1 MPNSQGYTV
10 SQSAWALDAV
20 EDFITSPIYTSENNG
35 LGAPGELQND
45 YSQCFGSS
53 LYSASYSLSC
63 SMNGIE
69 SYNGAPGAGTPLL
82 FGARLYN
89 ELLNYDS
96 AFINKDYYAQ
106 TFGEFAVGN
115 GSLSVPNSYTLSAW
129 INPKTFGGTIN
140 ALQDGKKY
148 HIISFSSADHARP
161 ATPTPGTCA
170 VKLFL
175 TGNTPQSTGWY
186 VGAETV
192 ISTSYGYVTD
202 AVTSSI
208 TCSADAWSHVL
219 CCYDAFTPGDSSEMT
234 DRYKIYIDGNLIAL
248 GTGTVNHTGSESPF
262 YGEIHASTGA
272 IGNDVSYNTDIGTLT
287 GSELGVPA
295 PSTDEFFV
303 NNVFHGEISEVTF
316 FPYSMYTQIPILI
329 PLMYNGGCP
338 PDMYTATTYLY
349 PELWPIGWYRMGET
363 LESPGPLF
371 DPGTRIDPGPQDTA
385 GSSSWDPDQPPA
397 PPQARLNNAMNFY
410 YNQPGIL
417 TPPIDSWRPPQTL
430 YAFGDGYPVKDLSIS
445 APINV
450 YMEFTQSAPCDT
462 AQEVANKSTLI
473 SAPIYNRKH
482 SLPAVFSTTP
492 FGWSFPKSTFPSSA
506 DYEDRTLM
514 MPIPETSASI
524 SSWRDQY
531 PLTSIIST
539 SSLFTLRYPL
549 GKIQTCGGSAEWE
562 AGRLAGYVNDGE
574 WVSSSNTPSYDTYG
588 KYNETMRLANQKYSV
603 IPEFIISEKIDFYYN
618 KQNKDFLAP
627 SPSQFSIQGTST
639 SSTSNT
645 PSNSSEEG
653 FYEIFSNSDFLR
665 NFSVIKQDH
674 KGFVD
679 PSTISLKCSAL
690 MKFLPY
696 DGFFPSERSLQ
707 IANQFSKSYGKNIK
721 YDGLE
726 AGLANVKFRP
736 FLTPFFRPGIIYNT
750 IKSGLA
756 VDFPIYTSS
765 YQVINYKTYQSD
777 PDAGNTKGYSNYYA
791 LGTQDAYSNG
801 LTKYSAS
808 WDYRVP
814 FEAVVEPEKYLSRV
828 KIYDMEPH
836 PSSSIDIQATWDGE
850 GDELYKLQMHN
861 YLAAIPEFFL
871 PDGKFT
877 SLKSQSQRN
886 FLTVQAGTSYGMRIK
901 VRTTMNKK
909 RIWRSYVETG
919 SIIDYEIPQHP
930 RILSGD
936 SKDLRET
943 FTMYSRPSAFGPPV
957 ASTTYLG
964 FNSIIQPNTLANVDY
979 NISLYP
985 PCLMGTNP
993 SFTPPY
999 CGGESWADVV
1009 WYASASG
1016 EVTLDEIFS
1025 EATVNLWRIDTNPVL
1040 KSGLGAGSFLLGT
1053 PRMQAI
1059 WSPLEVPAWQ
1069 DYSTPM
1075 RTSYANAYAMQINS
1089 SFNILGLDGDQWVIE
1104 PKFETPH
1111 YNFNS
1116 ETSIRPITSA
1126 SNTLTIPTNGS
1137 ESLPRGM
1144 WHQFGTIETEK
1155 GIYLEV
1161 GAIPEDWRLTRG
1173 YADPSRITTE
1183 LAIPF
1188 EYQTED
1194 LSGIDLSIYQ
1204 NDKFGDL
1211 SKVVGFE
1218 ESKKLGNTASELTV
1232 SEAIIAVPF
1241 TIEDGEKRFFEIPEN
1256 TIRKALGKLNS
1267 LASDKS
1273 VSQGSLAVRASSA
1286 ALDSTLNELLDNE
1299 DDRKIARREAAATAA
1314 ATAASNQIERDE
1326 DEANNVSETI
1336 KDMVN
1341 KMKKYV
1347 LPPRMDFVRNLGEVT
1362 PFAMYIFEF
1371 DYTFT
1376 QDDLAYMWQNV
1387 SPPKRTDQ
1395 FVQQEATIS
1404 HKLFSNEL
1412 MGPFGNGENDPI
1424 KDGLQWMVFKV
1435 KQRANNN
1442 YFSKVSKENGT
1453 KTEQF
1458 KYSYNWPYDFF
1469 SIVEFACLDAK
1480 IGFGHGLQD
1489 GGVDQRVF
1497 EINQNPDI
1505 VSKGGGSSP
1514 SSPSITGKI
1523 KK

>member
-1 MPNSQGYTV
+1 MPNSQGYTI

-20 EDFITSPIYTSENNG
+20 ENFTTSEIYTSENTAS
-35 LGAPGELQND
+35 GAPGELQND

-63 SMNGIE
+63 SMDGIE
-69 SYNGAPGAGTPLL
+69 AYNGTPGAAIPLL
-82 FGARLYN
+82 FGTRLYN
-89 ELLNYDS
+89 ELLNYNS
-96 AFINKDYYAQ
+96 PTINKDYYAQ
-106 TFGEFAVGN
+106 TFGEWAVGN
-115 GSLSVPNSYTLSAW
+115 GSHSVPNSYTLSAW
-129 INPKTFGGTIN
+129 INPKTFGGSNN

-161 ATPTPGTCA
+161 ATSTPGTCA

-192 ISTSYGYVTD
+192 ISTSYGYITD

-234 DRYKIYIDGNLIAL
+234 DRYKIYIDGNLVAL
-248 GTGTVNHTGSESPF
+248 GTGTVNYTGSESPF

-287 GSELGVPA
+287 GSEPGVPA

-303 NNVFHGEISEVTF
+303 NNIFHGEISEVTF
-316 FPYSMYTQIPILI
+316 FPYSMYTQIPILV
-329 PLMYNGGCP
+329 PLMYNDGCP
-338 PDMYTATTYLY
+338 PDMFAATTYLY

-363 LESPGPLF
+363 PESPGPFF
-371 DPGTRIDPGPQDTA
+371 DSGTRIANGPQDMA
-385 GSSSWDPDQPPA
+385 GSSSWDPDQAPA

-410 YNQPGIL
+410 YQNGQA
-417 TPPIDSWRPPQTL
+417 PPADWRPPSTL
-430 YAFGDGYPVKDLSIS
+430 YAFGDGYPVADLSIS
-445 APINV
+445 APINI

-462 AQEVANKSTLI
+462 GVLVADKSTLI
-473 SAPIYNRKH
+473 AAPIYNRKH
-482 SLPAVFSTTP
+482 SLPAVFSTAH
-492 FGWSFPKSTFPSSA
+492 FGWSFPKSTFPA
-506 DYEDRTLM
+506 TDDYENRTLT

-539 SSLFTLRYPL
+539 SSLFALRYPL

-562 AGRLAGYVNDGE
+562 SGRLAGYIENGA
-574 WVSSSNTPSYDTYG
+574 WVSSSDVPFYDSYG
-588 KYNETMRLANQKYSV
+588 KFNETMRLVNQKYSV
-603 IPEFIISEKIDFYYN
+603 IPEFIISEKISFYYN
-618 KQNKDFLAP
+618 KQNKNFLAP
-627 SPSQFSIQGTST
+627 PPSQFSIQGTST
-639 SSTSNT
+639 SSVSNT
-645 PSNSSEEG
+645 PSNSSEDG

-679 PSTISLKCSAL
+679 PSTISLKCNAL

-707 IANQFSKSYGKNIK
+707 IANQFSKSYGDHVQ
-721 YDGLE
+721 YSGLE
-726 AGLANVKFRP
+726 TGLTNAKFRP
-736 FLTPFFRPGIIYNT
+736 FLTPFFRPGIVYNT

-765 YQVINYKTYQSD
+765 YQAVNYKTYQSS
-777 PDAGNTKGYSNYYA
+777 PDAGATKGYSNYYA
-791 LGTQDAYSNG
+791 LGIQNAYSDPS
-801 LTKYSAS
+801 TKHTAS

-814 FEAVVEPEKYLSRV
+814 FEAVVEPEKYLSGI
-828 KIYDMEPH
+828 KIYDLEPH
-836 PSSSIDIQATWDGE
+836 PSSSIDVQAIWNGR
-850 GDELYKLQMHN
+850 GDDLYKLQMHN

-871 PDGKFT
+871 PNGEFT
-877 SLKSQSQRN
+877 SLKSRSQKN
-886 FLTVQAGTSYGMRIK
+886 FLTVQSGTSYGMRVK
-901 VRTTMNKK
+901 VKTTMNKK
-909 RIWRSYVETG
+909 RLWRSYSETG
-919 SIIDYEIPQHP
+919 SVIDYEIPQHP
-930 RILSGD
+930 RVLAGD

-964 FNSIIQPNTLANVDY
+964 FNSTVQPNNMANVDY
-979 NISLYP
+979 NILLYP

-999 CGGESWADVV
+999 LGGESWADIV
-1009 WYASASG
+1009 WRAESSG
-1016 EVTLDEIFS
+1016 EVTLEQIFS
-1025 EATVNLWRIDTNPVL
+1025 EATINLWRIDTNPVL
-1040 KSGLGAGSFLLGT
+1040 KSGLGPGSILFGT

-1059 WSPLEVPAWQ
+1059 WSPLESPAWQ

-1075 RTSYANAYAMQINS
+1075 RTSYANAYAMQIDS
-1089 SFNILGLDGDQWVIE
+1089 SFNLLGMDGDQWVIE

-1116 ETSIRPITSA
+1116 ETSIRPILSA
-1126 SNTLTIPTNGS
+1126 SDTLTVPTNGS

-1144 WHQFGTIETEK
+1144 WHQFGTMEADK
-1155 GIYLEV
+1155 GIYIEA
-1161 GAIPEDWRLTRG
+1161 GAIPEIWRTTRG
-1173 YADPSRITTE
+1173 YADPDRTTSE
-1183 LAIPF
+1183 FSIPF
-1188 EYQTED
+1188 VYQTEE
-1194 LSGIDLSIYQ
+1194 LSGIDLSVYQ
-1204 NDKFGDL
+1204 NDNFEDL
-1211 SKVVGFE
+1211 SEIVGFE
-1218 ESKKLGNTASELTV
+1218 KSKKLGNTAKELTV
-1232 SEAIIAVPF
+1232 SEAVVAVPF
-1241 TIEDGEKRFFEIPEN
+1241 IIEDGEKRFFEIPEDI
-1256 TIRKALGKLNS
+1256 IRKALGQLNS

-1299 DDRKIARREAAATAA
+1299 EDRKIARREAAATAA
-1314 ATAASNQIERDE
+1314 ALAAANQIERDE
-1326 DEANNVSETI
+1326 DEANTISETI

-1347 LPPRMDFVRNLGEVT
+1347 FPPRMDFVQNLGEVT

-1376 QDDLAYMWQNV
+1376 QEDLTYMWQNV
-1387 SPPKRTDQ
+1387 SPPKRSEQ
-1395 FVQQEATIS
+1395 FVQKDATIS

-1412 MGPFGNGENDPI
+1412 MGSFGNGDNDPI
-1424 KDGLQWMVFKV
+1424 KDGLQWMIFKV

-1442 YFSKVSKENGT
+1442 YFSKVSKEVGI

-1480 IGFGHGLQD
+1480 IGFGQGLQD
-1489 GGVDQRVF
+1489 GGVDQEVF
-1497 EINQNPDI
+1497 EVRQNPGL
-1505 VSKGGGSSP
+1505 VSKGGGNAP

-1523 KK
+1523 NK

>member
-1 MPNSQGYTV
+1 MPNSQGYIV

-20 EDFITSPIYTSENNG
+20 ENFTTSEIYTSENSNS
-35 LGAPGELQND
+35 GAAGELQND
-45 YSQCFGSS
+45 YSQCFGSN

-63 SMNGIE
+63 SMDGIE
-69 SYNGAPGAGTPLL
+69 SYNGTPGAGTPLL
-82 FGARLYN
+82 FGTRLYN
-89 ELLNYDS
+89 ELLDYNDPV
-96 AFINKDYYAQ
+96 INKDFYAQ
-106 TFGEFAVGN
+106 TFGAWAVGN
-115 GSLSVPNSYTLSAW
+115 ENNGVKNSYTLSAW
-129 INPKTFGGTIN
+129 INPKTFGGGN
-140 ALQDGKKY
+140 AATQNGKKY
-148 HIISFSSADHARP
+148 HIISFSSTDHPRP
-161 ATPTPGTCA
+161 VTPTPGTCA
-170 VKLFL
+170 VKLYL
-175 TGNTPQSTGWY
+175 TGNLASSTEWFI
-186 VGAETV
+186 GAETV
-192 ISTSYGYVTD
+192 ISTSFGYVTD
-202 AVTSSI
+202 LVTSSI
-208 TCSADAWSHVL
+208 ATCSADTWSHVL
-219 CCYDAFTPGDSSEMT
+219 CCYDAFSPGDQSEMT
-234 DRYKIYIDGNLIAL
+234 DRYKIYIDGTLITL
-248 GTGTVNHTGSESPF
+248 DTGTFNYTGSESPF
-262 YGEIHASTGA
+262 YGEINASTGA

-287 GSELGVPA
+287 GSI
-295 PSTDEFFV
+295 PSTPSALVDEFFV
-303 NNVFHGEISEVTF
+303 NNVFNGEISEVTF

-349 PELWPIGWYRMGET
+349 PQLWPVGWYRMGET
-363 LESPGPLF
+363 LPSPGPYYSSGLRQ
-371 DPGTRIDPGPQDTA
+371 DGPADTA
-385 GSSSWDPDQPPA
+385 GSSSWDPDQPIPTG
-397 PPQARLNNAMNFY
+397 ARLNNAMNFY
-410 YNQPGIL
+410 YPGGGI
-417 TPPIDSWRPPQTL
+417 PSDYRPPATL

-450 YMEFTQSAPCDT
+450 YMEFTQSAPCPT
-462 AQEVANKSTLI
+462 GIEVSDKSTLI

-482 SLPAVFSTTP
+482 SLPAVFSTTH
-492 FGWSFPKSTFPSSA
+492 FGWSFPKSTFPASA
-506 DYEDRTLM
+506 DYEDRTLT

-524 SSWRDQY
+524 ASWRNQY

-562 AGRLAGYVNDGE
+562 AGRLSGYVKAGE
-574 WVSSSNTPSYDTYG
+574 WISSSNTPFYNTYG

-603 IPEFIISEKIDFYYN
+603 IPEFIISEKINFYYN

-627 SPSQFSIQGTST
+627 PPFQFSIQGTST
-639 SSTSNT
+639 GSTSNT
-645 PSNSSEEG
+645 PSNSSEPG

-674 KGFVD
+674 KGFAD
-679 PSTISLKCSAL
+679 PSTISLKCNAL

-707 IANQFSKSYGKNIK
+707 IANQFSKSYGRYVQ

-726 AGLANVKFRP
+726 AGLTNVKFRP

-765 YQVINYKTYQSD
+765 YQTINYKTYQSD
-777 PDAGNTKGYSNYYA
+777 PDAGNTKAYSNYYA
-791 LGTQDAYSNG
+791 LGTQNAYSDG

-814 FEAVVEPEKYLSRV
+814 FEAVVEPEKYLSGV
-828 KIYDMEPH
+828 KIYDLEPN
-836 PSSSIDIQATWDGE
+836 PSSTIDIQATWGGE

-871 PDGKFT
+871 PDGEFT

-886 FLTVQAGTSYGMRIK
+886 FLTVQSGTSYGMRVK
-901 VRTTMNKK
+901 VRTTMNKE

-930 RILSGD
+930 RVLTGE

-943 FTMYSRPSAFGPPV
+943 FTMYSRASAFGPPV

-964 FNSIIQPNTLANVDY
+964 FNNIIQPNNLTNVDY

-985 PCLMGTNP
+985 PCLMGVNP

-999 CGGESWADVV
+999 YGGESWADIV
-1009 WYASASG
+1009 WKAGASG

-1040 KSGLGAGSFLLGT
+1040 KSGLGPGSFLLGT

-1059 WSPLEVPAWQ
+1059 WSPLEIPDWQ

-1075 RTSYANAYAMQINS
+1075 RTSYANAYAMQIDS
-1089 SFNILGLDGDQWVIE
+1089 SFNILGLDGDRWVIE

-1116 ETSIRPITSA
+1116 ETSIRPISSA

-1144 WHQFGTIETEK
+1144 WHQFGTMETDK
-1155 GIYLEV
+1155 GVYLEV
-1161 GAIPEDWRLTRG
+1161 GAIPEDWRTTRG
-1173 YADPSRITTE
+1173 YANPNRTTTE

-1188 EYQTED
+1188 VYQTEE
-1194 LSGIDLSIYQ
+1194 LSGIDLSVYQ
-1204 NDKFGDL
+1204 NDKFEDL

-1218 ESKKLGNTASELTV
+1218 ESKKLGNTAKELTV

-1273 VSQGSLAVRASSA
+1273 VSQSSLAVRASSA
-1286 ALDSTLNELLDNE
+1286 ALDTTLNELLDNE

-1314 ATAASNQIERDE
+1314 ATAAANQIERDE
-1326 DEANNVSETI
+1326 DEANTISETI

-1376 QDDLAYMWQNV
+1376 QEDLSYMWQNV
-1387 SPPKRTDQ
+1387 TPPTRSEQ
-1395 FVQQEATIS
+1395 FVEQEATIS

-1412 MGPFGNGENDPI
+1412 MGSFGNGENDPI

-1469 SIVEFACLDAK
+1469 SIVEFACLGAK
-1480 IGFGHGLQD
+1480 IGFGQGLQD
-1489 GGVDQRVF
+1489 GGIDQSVF
-1497 EINQNPDI
+1497 EIKQNPGI
-1505 VSKGGGSSP
+1505 VSKGPESSP
-1514 SSPSITGKI
+1514 PSPSIIGKI